1 MKILEYFIYLILKF
15 LNILPQNI
23 QNLIGKALGKIFYK
37 KLDERREIARWNL
50 KKCFPEKTDE
60 EISTILKLSFIR
72 LGESLFEF
80 LNAFW
85 ASDKKLEKLIIN
97 FDEIKNITEDLDK
110 SKGKLLLF
118 MHTPNLDLV
127 VRVASLFMP
136 VSGEI
141 IEFNDKLE
149 TNPEVVNE
157 DPYGE
162 GWMIKIKLSSADDLN
177 DLLSP
182 EEYQSEVA

>member
-15 LNILPQNI
+15 LNILPPNI

-50 KKCFPEKTDE
+50 KKCFPEKTE
-60 EISTILKLSFIR
+60 KEINTILKLSFIR

-85 ASDKKLEKLIIN
+85 ASDKKLKKLIIN
-97 FDEIKNITEDLDK
+97 FDEIKNITENLDK
-110 SKGKLLLF
+110 SKGRLLLF

-127 VRVASLFMP
+127 VRVASLKQA
-136 VSGEI
+136 EKNLQK
-141 IEFNDKLE
+141 EF
-149 TNPEVVNE
+149 
-157 DPYGE
+157 
-162 GWMIKIKLSSADDLN
+162 LSQTKFFN
-177 DLLSP
+177 FWIF
-182 EEYQSEVA
+182 